1 MSYDPYI
8 FVENNVLQNPETEY
22 FFSIMKNRLDSRVK
36 RGAIVKAVAIS
47 SKQKVVL
54 ESLTRYLVATIDS
67 IFDVQQPESSLETN
81 MARSQKVLEEA
92 YKEMNSIELGAVGN
106 FIQRQVSYD
115 LNHNVCLGNKKLHT
129 ENQLKLKDQS
139 VKVCVPLTTPTD
151 YMCMTS
157 LMKLITKFSFRTM
170 IVYNALLSEKRILMA
185 GQLDYSISSI
195 QDFVLAAASLVSP
208 PFFGVQ
214 TKVFPHVHL
223 KDMSVLMET
232 PSYIAGVTNPTFLM
246 QKSMHDIS
254 L

>member
-8 FVENNVLQNPETEY
+8 FVENNVFQNPETEY

-106 FIQRQVSYD
+106 FI
-115 LNHNVCLGNKKLHT
+115 
-129 ENQLKLKDQS
+129 
-139 VKVCVPLTTPTD
+139 
-151 YMCMTS
+151 
-157 LMKLITKFSFRTM
+157 
-170 IVYNALLSEKRILMA
+170 
-185 GQLDYSISSI
+185 
-195 QDFVLAAASLVSP
+195 
-208 PFFGVQ
+208 
-214 TKVFPHVHL
+214 
-223 KDMSVLMET
+223 
-232 PSYIAGVTNPTFLM
+232 
-246 QKSMHDIS
+246 
-254 L
+254 